1 MRFFSRALALM
12 LVAGCAA
19 AAPLRDPFMRPA
31 APAPEPAAAAGAV
44 EAAPVLRA
52 IMFAPRRSLTNI
64 GGQILALGEWYGD
77 YKVVAIEERS
87 VTLLRNK
94 VKSVLVLDKE
104 GSK

>member
-1 MRFFSRALALM
+1 MRFFSRDLALM
-12 LVAGCAA
+12 LLAGCAA
-19 AAPLRDPFMRPA
+19 AAPLRDPFRRPA
-31 APAPEPAAAAGAV
+31 APAPEPAAAAAAEV
-44 EAAPVLRA
+44 APVLRA

-64 GGQILALGEWYGD
+64 GGQILAVGEWYGD

-94 VKSVLVLDKE
+94 VNSVLVLDKE